1 MSFSVGI
8 FRTSNLGDT
17 SPVTLTKL
25 LQGGN
30 LVIQKLYRNFA
41 TKFEDQKIIVKENQI
56 SQIKEFSVFLCVGIY
71 KSLGRLKSFL
81 LCAS

>member
-1 MSFSVGI
+1 MSFSMGI

-17 SPVTLTKL
+17 SPVTLTEL

-30 LVIQKLYRNFA
+30 LVIQKLYINFA
-41 TKFEDQKIIVKENQI
+41 TKCEHRKIIVNENQI
-56 SQIKEFSVFLCVGIY
+56 FQIKEFSVFLCIGIR
-71 KSLGRLKSFL
+71 KNLGLLKSFL